1 MVTACQLKLMKLKLM
16 TINNKLISIDK
27 RYKLTS
33 KDIEEMNVLR
43 GQGKTLED
51 LSKNFK
57 VSQATVLYW
66 TDKKQRKKQR
76 LKNAKRRK
84 KGLELKKSIEKD
96 TEKRKLRWS
105 VVPQNMWVNRYHSAK
120 GEKRSKRHKIIG
132 VSVSIVKKHK
142 HKFNSPNSKIKLD

>member
-1 MVTACQLKLMKLKLM
+1 MDMSGKIQD
-16 TINNKLISIDK
+16 KLISIDK

-33 KDIEEMNVLR
+33 KDIEEINVLR
-43 GQGKTLED
+43 GQGKTLKD
-51 LSKNFK
+51 LAKYFK
-57 VSQATVLYW
+57 ISQATVLYW
-66 TDKKQRKKQR
+66 TDKKQREKQR

-84 KGLELKKSIEKD
+84 KGLELKKSVEKD

-120 GEKRSKRHKIIG
+120 GEKRSKRHKIVG

>member
-1 MVTACQLKLMKLKLM
+1 MSGKIQD
-16 TINNKLISIDK
+16 KLISIDK

-33 KDIEEMNVLR
+33 KDIEEINVLR
-43 GQGKTLED
+43 GQGKTLKD
-51 LSKNFK
+51 LAKYFK
-57 VSQATVLYW
+57 ISQATVLYW
-66 TDKKQRKKQR
+66 TDKKQREKQR

>member
-1 MVTACQLKLMKLKLM
+1 MSGKIQD
-16 TINNKLISIDK
+16 KLISIDK

-33 KDIEEMNVLR
+33 KDIEKMNVLR
-43 GQGKTLED
+43 AQGKTLKD
-51 LSKNFK
+51 LSKHFK

-66 TDKKQRKKQR
+66 TDKKQREKQR

-84 KGLELKKSIEKD
+84 KGLELKKSVEKD

>member
-1 MVTACQLKLMKLKLM
+1 MSGKIQD
-16 TINNKLISIDK
+16 KLISIDK

-33 KDIEEMNVLR
+33 KDIEEINVLR
-43 GQGKTLED
+43 GQGKTLKD
-51 LSKNFK
+51 LAKYFK
-57 VSQATVLYW
+57 ISQATVLYW
-66 TDKKQRKKQR
+66 TDKKQREKQR

-84 KGLELKKSIEKD
+84 KGLELKKSVEKD
-96 TEKRKLRWS
+96 AEKRKLRWS

-120 GEKRSKRHKIIG
+120 GEKRSKRHKIVG

>member
-1 MVTACQLKLMKLKLM
+1 MDMSGKIQD
-16 TINNKLISIDK
+16 KLISIDK

-33 KDIEEMNVLR
+33 KDIEEINVLR
-43 GQGKTLED
+43 GQGKTLKD
-51 LSKNFK
+51 LAKYFK
-57 VSQATVLYW
+57 ISQATVLYW
-66 TDKKQRKKQR
+66 TDKKQREKQR

-84 KGLELKKSIEKD
+84 KGLELKKSVEKD
-96 TEKRKLRWS
+96 AEKRKLRWS

-120 GEKRSKRHKIIG
+120 GEKRSKRHKIVG

>member
-105 VVPQNMWVNRYHSAK
+105 IVPQNMWVNRYHSAK
-120 GEKRSKRHKIIG
+120 GEKRSKRHKIVG
-132 VSVSIVKKHK
+132 VSVSIVEKHK
-142 HKFNSPNSKIKLD
+142 HKFNAPNSKIKLD

>member
-1 MVTACQLKLMKLKLM
+1 MSGM
-16 TINNKLISIDK
+16 TQDKLISIDK

-33 KDIEEMNVLR
+33 KDIEKMNVLR
-43 GQGKTLED
+43 AQGKTLKD
-51 LSKNFK
+51 LSKHFK

-66 TDKKQRKKQR
+66 TDKKQREKQR

-120 GEKRSKRHKIIG
+120 GEKRSKRHKIVG
-132 VSVSIVKKHK
+132 VSVPIVKKHR
-142 HKFNSPNSKIKLD
+142 HKFNAPNSKIKLD

>member
-1 MVTACQLKLMKLKLM
+1 MKLKLM

>member
-1 MVTACQLKLMKLKLM
+1 MDMSGKIQD
-16 TINNKLISIDK
+16 KLISIDK

-33 KDIEEMNVLR
+33 KDIEKMNVLR
-43 GQGKTLED
+43 AQGKTLED
-51 LSKNFK
+51 LSKHFK

-66 TDKKQRKKQR
+66 TDKKQREKQR

-120 GEKRSKRHKIIG
+120 GEKRSKRHKIVG